1 MRGIATILVI
11 LMVSFSG
18 ILFGY
23 STASIAGVLDHLKE
37 QFAIDVFQEQL
48 LVACLPG
55 ASFVGAVVAGPLSAV
70 HGRRLSLLIA
80 LVLAGAGFV
89 VILAGPSY
97 GWLIAA
103 RVLVGLSIGLSSM
116 VTPMYAAEITPARR
130 RGAVVA
136 LFQLAITAG
145 ILIAYGTPL
154 GLPGASWGVILGLGI
169 VPAAFGLVVVVI
181 LPESPRWLRS
191 SGREVDGRA
200 ARMLGLEADMAEVPH
215 PAAGRGATLRSV
227 IPLGSTRA
235 VLVLCSALFVLQ
247 NLSGIDGILYY
258 APRIFQNLGF
268 SAGTAALAATFGLG
282 LLNFAA
288 TLAAL
293 LLVDRVGRR
302 PLLIVGSAVMA
313 LGLAAVVA
321 AALCDWPWVGLAG
334 LGVYIMAFAMSLGAL
349 PYVLMSELF
358 PAAIR
363 ETGIAVA
370 SATSWLF
377 NMLVALTFL
386 SLVEW
391 IGLAGVIGL
400 FLAICLAALGICIR
414 FVPETRGRS
423 LEMIE
428 QDVLAGVALRA
439 IGKAADGGASR

>member
-1 MRGIATILVI
+1 MRAIAMVLVM
-11 LMVSFSG
+11 LMVAFSG

-37 QFAIDVFQEQL
+37 QFTIDVIQEQL

-55 ASFVGAVVAGPLSAV
+55 ASFIGAVVAGPLSAR
-70 HGRRLSLLIA
+70 HGRRLALLIA
-80 LVLAGAGFV
+80 F
-89 VILAGPSY
+89 ILAGTGFVITLATPPY

-136 LFQLAITAG
+136 LFQLAITTG

-154 GLPGASWGVILGLGI
+154 GLTGASWGVILGLGI
-169 VPAAFGLVVVVI
+169 VPAAFGLVVVMI

-191 SGREVDGRA
+191 RGRVVDDRA
-200 ARMLGLEADMAEVPH
+200 ARMLDLEADMAQVPC
-215 PAAGRGATLRSV
+215 PAAGRSATVRSV

-258 APRIFQNLGF
+258 APRIFQSLGF

-313 LGLAAVVA
+313 VGLAAVVA
-321 AALCDWPWVGLAG
+321 AALSDWPWVGLAG

-349 PYVLMSELF
+349 PYVLMAELF
-358 PAAIR
+358 PSAIR

-400 FLAICLAALGICIR
+400 FLVVCLVAFGVCIR

-439 IGKAADGGASR
+439 IGKGAGGGAAR

>member
-1 MRGIATILVI
+1 MPMIMA
-11 LMVSFSG
+11 MVTLSG
-18 ILFGY
+18 LLFGY
-23 STASIAGVLDHLKE
+23 SAASIAGVLDHLKD
-37 QFAIDVFQEQL
+37 QFAIGLFQEQL

-55 ASFVGAVVAGPLSAV
+55 ASFLGAVAAGPLSAGL
-70 HGRRLSLLIA
+70 GRRPSLIIA
-80 LVLAGAGFV
+80 FVLAGAGFV
-89 VILAGPSY
+89 VTLAMPPY
-97 GWLIAA
+97 GWLVAA
-103 RVLVGLSIGLSSM
+103 RVLAGLAVGLSSM
-116 VTPMYAAEITPARR
+116 VAPMYAAEITPARQ

-136 LFQLAITAG
+136 LFQLAVTMG
-145 ILIAYGTPL
+145 ILAAYGTPL

-169 VPAAFGLVVVVI
+169 VPATLGLVVVVI

-191 SGREVDGRA
+191 KGRVVDDRA
-200 ARMLGLEADMAEVPH
+200 VRWLDLEADMEPPPG
-215 PAAGRGATLRSV
+215 PAASSRAPVWSA

-258 APRIFQNLGF
+258 APRIFQSLGF

-293 LLVDRVGRR
+293 LLVDRLGRR
-302 PLLIVGSAVMA
+302 PLLIAGSAVMA
-313 LGLAAVVA
+313 AGLAAVVA
-321 AALCDWPWVGLAG
+321 AALYDWPWIGLAG
-334 LGVYIMAFAMSLGAL
+334 LGIYIVAFAMSLGAL
-349 PYVLMSELF
+349 PYVLMAELF

-363 ETGIAVA
+363 ETGVAAA

-377 NMLVALTFL
+377 NMLVAFTFL
-386 SLVEW
+386 SLVEA

-400 FLAICLAALGICIR
+400 FLAVCLMALGVAIR

-423 LEMIE
+423 LETIE
-428 QDVLAGVALRA
+428 RDVLAGVALRA
-439 IGKAADGGASR
+439 VGAGASR

>member
-1 MRGIATILVI
+1 MRGFATLLVI
-11 LMVSFSG
+11 LMVTFSG

-23 STASIAGVLDHLKE
+23 GTASIAGVLDHLKQ
-37 QFAIDVFQEQL
+37 QFAIDLLQEQI
-48 LVACLPG
+48 LVACIPG
-55 ASFVGAVVAGPLSAV
+55 ASFVGAVIAGPLSAMR
-70 HGRRLSLLIA
+70 GRRPALLIA
-80 LVLAGAGFV
+80 F
-89 VILAGPSY
+89 ILAGTGFLVTLTAPAY
-97 GWLIAA
+97 AWLIAA
-103 RVLVGLSIGLSSM
+103 RVLVGLAIGLSAM
-116 VTPMYAAEITPARR
+116 VTPMYAAEITPAHR

-154 GLPGASWGVILGLGI
+154 GLASAPWSVILGLGI
-169 VPAAFGLVVVVI
+169 VPAACGFLVVAL

-191 SGREVDGRA
+191 RGRVVGDRA
-200 ARMLGLEADMAEVPH
+200 TRWLDLEADRAELPA
-215 PAAGRGATLRSV
+215 PAAGDRPV
-227 IPLGSTRA
+227 VPLGSTRA
-235 VLVLCSALFVLQ
+235 VLLLCSGLFVLQ

-258 APRIFQNLGF
+258 APRIFQGLGF

-282 LLNFAA
+282 LLNFIA

-293 LLVDRVGRR
+293 LLVDRAGRR
-302 PLLIVGSAVMA
+302 PLLIIGSAAMA
-313 LGLAAVVA
+313 VGLAAVVA
-321 AALCDWPWVGLAG
+321 AALYDWPWIGLAG

-370 SATSWLF
+370 SAASWLF

-400 FLAICLAALGICIR
+400 FLAVCLAALAVCIR

-423 LEMIE
+423 LETIE
-428 QDVLAGVALRA
+428 QDVLAGAPLRA
-439 IGKAADGGASR
+439 IGKRAGAAPA

>member
-1 MRGIATILVI
+1 MPMIMA
-11 LMVSFSG
+11 MVTLSG
-18 ILFGY
+18 LLFGY
-23 STASIAGVLDHLKE
+23 SAASIAGVLDHLKD
-37 QFAIDVFQEQL
+37 QFAIGVVEEQL

-55 ASFVGAVVAGPLSAV
+55 ASFLGAVAAGPLSARL
-70 HGRRLSLLIA
+70 GRRPALLIA
-80 LVLAGAGFV
+80 FLLAGAGFV
-89 VILAGPSY
+89 VTLAMPPF
-97 GWLIAA
+97 GWLVAA
-103 RVLVGLSIGLSSM
+103 RVLAGLSVGLSSM
-116 VTPMYAAEITPARR
+116 VAPMYAAEITPADR

-136 LFQLAITAG
+136 LFQLAVTMG

-154 GLPGASWGVILGLGI
+154 GLPGASWGVILALGI
-169 VPAAFGLVVVVI
+169 VPAALGFVVVAI
-181 LPESPRWLRS
+181 LPESPRWLHS
-191 SGREVDGRA
+191 KGRVVDDRA
-200 ARMLGLEADMAEVPH
+200 ARLLDREGDTAPP
-215 PAAGRGATLRSV
+215 PAAAGGGTTVWSA

-258 APRIFQNLGF
+258 APRIFQSLGF

-313 LGLAAVVA
+313 AGLAAVVA
-321 AALCDWPWVGLAG
+321 AALYDWPWIGLVGLG
-334 LGVYIMAFAMSLGAL
+334 IYIVAFAVSLGPL
-349 PYVLMSELF
+349 PYVLMAELF
-358 PAAIR
+358 PSAIR
-363 ETGIAVA
+363 ETGIAAA

-377 NMLVALTFL
+377 NMLVAFTFL

-400 FLAICLAALGICIR
+400 FLAVCLLALGVCIR

-423 LEMIE
+423 LETIE
-428 QDVLAGVALRA
+428 RDVLAGGALRA
-439 IGKAADGGASR
+439 VGAGVGGGSR